1 MYMFSINSSI
11 VISEEYTHI
20 NISLRLGDFLLYLL
34 GGNWG
39 TNCNLSTGGNSDGGR
54 SDVG

>member
-11 VISEEYTHI
+11 VISEESTHI